1 MAQPSR
7 LEEIEQLIGVTHTL
21 KLVKRYGGTHIQF
34 PSRYREDWEIALL
47 LGRPAANQLLGRFS
61 GTRLYIAKRAADLRH
76 RRNRASSTATPAGH
90 RWLSWPGPTNSPI
103 VKSGTSWAVPRRRQ
117 GGESERG

>member
-76 RRNRASSTATPAGH
+76 RRNRAIIDGYSG
-90 RWLSWPGPTNSPI
+90 
-103 VKSGTSWAVPRRRQ
+103 GTSVAQLARTYQLSDRQ
-117 GGESERG
+117 IWNILGCSP